1 MYINFNYLIK
11 WNLRCMIWINDNVN
25 DKVYDMVRDKEFV
38 SWIRI
43 GIVIYLYIEYIYISL
58 EYEMESLKIKWK

>member
-11 WNLRCMIWINDNVN
+11 WNLRCMMWINDNVD
-25 DKVYDMVRDKEFV
+25 DKVYDMVCDKEFV

-58 EYEMESLKIKWK
+58 EYEMESIKMKWK

>member
-11 WNLRCMIWINDNVN
+11 WNLRCMMWINDNVD
-25 DKVYDMVRDKEFV
+25 DKVYDMVCDKEFV

>member
-11 WNLRCMIWINDNVN
+11 WNLRYMIWINDNVN
-25 DKVYDMVRDKEFV
+25 DKVYDMVCDKEFV

>member
-1 MYINFNYLIK
+1 MIK
-11 WNLRCMIWINDNVN
+11 WNLRCMMWINDNVD
-25 DKVYDMVRDKEFV
+25 DKVYDMVCDKEFV

-58 EYEMESLKIKWK
+58 EYKMESIKMKWK

>member
-25 DKVYDMVRDKEFV
+25 DKVYDMVCDKEFV

-43 GIVIYLYIEYIYISL
+43 GIVINLYIEYIYISL
-58 EYEMESLKIKWK
+58 EFSL

>member
-1 MYINFNYLIK
+1 MT
-11 WNLRCMIWINDNVN
+11 WINDNVD

-58 EYEMESLKIKWK
+58 EYEMESIKTKWK

>member
-25 DKVYDMVRDKEFV
+25 DKVYDMVCDKEFV

-43 GIVIYLYIEYIYISL
+43 GFVIYLYIEYIYISL

>member
-11 WNLRCMIWINDNVN
+11 WNLRCMTWINDNVD

-58 EYEMESLKIKWK
+58 EYEMESIKTKWK

>member
-43 GIVIYLYIEYIYISL
+43 GIVIYLYIEYIYFSL

>member
-11 WNLRCMIWINDNVN
+11 WNLRCMTWINDNVD

-58 EYEMESLKIKWK
+58 EYEMESIKMKWK

>member
-25 DKVYDMVRDKEFV
+25 DKVYDMVCDKEFV

>member
-58 EYEMESLKIKWK
+58 EYEMESIKTKWK

>member
-25 DKVYDMVRDKEFV
+25 DKVYDMVCDKEFV

-58 EYEMESLKIKWK
+58 EYEMESIKMKWK